1 MNLEAGEETGTAEG
15 LPSPVATR
23 GTLWVAGLGGESRP
37 VTLTFTFHLHPRLHS
52 GFVSG
57 GLPTNSHHAMSF
69 ELFTTERIT
78 PGSKYIPVP
87 CSASIN

>member
-1 MNLEAGEETGTAEG
+1 MVESGRELVSR

-37 VTLTFTFHLHPRLHS
+37 VTLTFTFHFHVYFHSS

-57 GLPTNSHHAMSF
+57 GLPTNSHHATSF